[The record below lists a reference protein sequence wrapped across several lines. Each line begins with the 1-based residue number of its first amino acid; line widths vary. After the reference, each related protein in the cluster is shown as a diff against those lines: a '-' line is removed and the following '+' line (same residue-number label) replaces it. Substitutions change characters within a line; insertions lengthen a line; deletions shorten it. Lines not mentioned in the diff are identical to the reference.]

1 LERTG
6 GRKRMMKRTHI
17 AIGVAAILPIILNN
31 LISAIGVLG
40 SVVQDWDYLLEIKHR
55 TYTH

>member
-1 LERTG
+1 
-6 GRKRMMKRTHI
+6 MMKRTHI